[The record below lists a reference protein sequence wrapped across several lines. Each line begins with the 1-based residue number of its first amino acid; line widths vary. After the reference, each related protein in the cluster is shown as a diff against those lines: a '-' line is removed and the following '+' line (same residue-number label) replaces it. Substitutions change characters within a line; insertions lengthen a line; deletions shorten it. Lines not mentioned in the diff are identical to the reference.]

1 MIPKNHS
8 IRTTRRLLA
17 CVGVLAVM
25 AGQVHA
31 ADYVVDATAPG
42 ADDANPGTEAKP
54 FKMVQHAADAA
65 RPGDTI
71 CVMAGTYD
79 EQVKVHH
86 GGAEGKPVSIVAKPR
101 RAAVV
106 RGFVLSAD
114 YVRVEGF
121 EITADRPATAFQ
133 LRASHCE
140 VLDNYIHDMMMA
152 VNGTDGEPAADGN
165 TRDYSAVSNN
175 RVAYN
180 EVYHNEYG
188 FILGGNDWLVEN
200 NEVRRLFMYPGG
212 NRFSDCDY
220 SRFFGKGCCPRRVPQ
235 GPTPTNRVGMWTRCP
250 ITKTC

>member
-1 MIPKNHS
+1 TAITGGSTATKMMKTNMIPQNQT
-8 IRTTRRLLA
+8 IRTARRLLA
-17 CVGVLAVM
+17 CVGVLALIAWPARAATYV
-25 AGQVHA
+25 ADQAAPSA
-31 ADYVVDATAPG
+31 ADT
-42 ADDANPGTEAKP
+42 NPGTEQKP
-54 FKMVQHAADAA
+54 FKTIQHAADAA

-165 TRDYSAVSNN
+165 TRDYSAMS
-175 RVAYN
+175 
-180 EVYHNEYG
+180 H
-188 FILGGNDWLVEN
+188 
-200 NEVRRLFMYPGG
+200 
-212 NRFSDCDY
+212 
-220 SRFFGKGCCPRRVPQ
+220 
-235 GPTPTNRVGMWTRCP
+235 
-250 ITKTC
+250 